1 MLTSEGMM
9 PFSYWKWKCYP
20 MRILLISLTL
30 AFISACGFPG
40 VYKIN
45 IEQGNIVTQEMVN
58 QLKPGMSRRQV
69 KFIMGTPLVKDT
81 FNRNRWDYVFMI
93 RNGSTVL
100 DQSRLAVEFNED
112 TLVNVFGDF
121 VAADWA
127 ATGGAPTPTPPGSEP
142 ASELSTYQ

>member
-1 MLTSEGMM
+1 
-9 PFSYWKWKCYP
+9 

-69 KFIMGTPLVKDT
+69 KFIMGTPLIKDT

-100 DQSRLAVEFNED
+100 DQSRVAVEFNED

-121 VAADWA
+121 VPADWA
-127 ATGGAPTPTPPGSEP
+127 ATGGAPTATSPSAEP
-142 ASELSTYQ
+142 ASELATYQ

>member
-1 MLTSEGMM
+1 M
-9 PFSYWKWKCYP
+9 PFSYWKWKYYP

-30 AFISACGFPG
+30 VFISACGFPG

-58 QLKPGMSRRQV
+58 KLKPGMSRRQV
-69 KFIMGTPLVKDT
+69 NFIMGTPLIKDT
-81 FNRNRWDYVFMI
+81 FNRDRWDYVFML

-100 DQSRLAVEFNED
+100 DQSRLTVEFNGD
-112 TLVNVFGDF
+112 TLINVFGDF

-127 ATGGAPTPTPPGSEP
+127 ATDGTAVKTSPSAEP
-142 ASELSTYQ
+142 DSELATYQ

>member
-1 MLTSEGMM
+1 M

-69 KFIMGTPLVKDT
+69 NFIMGTPLIKDT

-100 DQSRLAVEFNED
+100 EQSRVAVEFNDD
-112 TLVNVFGDF
+112 TFVNVFGDF
-121 VAADWA
+121 VSADWA
-127 ATGGAPTPTPPGSEP
+127 ATGGAPIATSSSAEP
-142 ASELSTYQ
+142 ASESSTYQ

>member
-1 MLTSEGMM
+1 
-9 PFSYWKWKCYP
+9 

-30 AFISACGFPG
+30 VFISACGFPG

-69 KFIMGTPLVKDT
+69 NFIMGTPLIKDT

-100 DQSRLAVEFNED
+100 EQSRVAVEFNGD
-112 TLVNVFGDF
+112 RLVNVFGDF
-121 VAADWA
+121 VSADWA
-127 ATGGAPTPTPPGSEP
+127 ATGGAPTAIPPSAEP
-142 ASELSTYQ
+142 ASESSTHQ

>member
-1 MLTSEGMM
+1 M
-9 PFSYWKWKCYP
+9 PFQYWKWKCYP

-30 AFISACGFPG
+30 AFIGACGFPG

-69 KFIMGTPLVKDT
+69 NFIMGTPLIKDT

-100 DQSRLAVEFNED
+100 DQSRVAVEFNED

-121 VAADWA
+121 VSADWA
-127 ATGGAPTPTPPGSEP
+127 ATGGAPTATSPSSEP
-142 ASELSTYQ
+142 ASESSTYQ

>member
-1 MLTSEGMM
+1 M

-45 IEQGNIVTQEMVN
+45 IEQGNIVTQEMIN

-69 KFIMGTPLVKDT
+69 NFIMGTPLVKDT

>member
-1 MLTSEGMM
+1 M

-30 AFISACGFPG
+30 TFISACGFPG

-100 DQSRLAVEFNED
+100 DQSRVAVEFNED

-121 VAADWA
+121 VSADWA
-127 ATGGAPTPTPPGSEP
+127 ATGGAPTATPPSAEP
-142 ASELSTYQ
+142 ASELATYQ

>member
-1 MLTSEGMM
+1 M

-30 AFISACGFPG
+30 AFIGACGFPG

-69 KFIMGTPLVKDT
+69 NFIMGTPLIKDT

-100 DQSRLAVEFNED
+100 EQSRVAVEFNED

-121 VAADWA
+121 VSADWA
-127 ATGGAPTPTPPGSEP
+127 TTGGAPTATSPSAEP
-142 ASELSTYQ
+142 ASESSTYQ

>member
-1 MLTSEGMM
+1 
-9 PFSYWKWKCYP
+9 

-30 AFISACGFPG
+30 VFISACGFPG

-45 IEQGNIVTQEMVN
+45 IEQGNIVTQDMVD

-69 KFIMGTPLVKDT
+69 NFIMGTALIEDT
-81 FNRNRWDYVFMI
+81 FNRNRWDYIFVL

-100 DQSRLAVEFNED
+100 DQSKMTVEFEQD
-112 TLVNVFGDF
+112 SLVNVFGDL
-121 VAADWA
+121 VPVDWA
-127 ATGGAPTPTPPGSEP
+127 ATGGAAAATQTSSEP